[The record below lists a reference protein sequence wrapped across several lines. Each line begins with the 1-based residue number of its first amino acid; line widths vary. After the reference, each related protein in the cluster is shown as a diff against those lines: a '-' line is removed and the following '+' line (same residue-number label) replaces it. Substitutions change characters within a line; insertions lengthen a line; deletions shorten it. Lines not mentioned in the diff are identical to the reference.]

1 MPRAVDAL
9 RFLVCLALEE
19 DEMLEDAV
27 VVVVAVVAVPPDV
40 YVRHLALPTENP
52 LPGDHRTSSW

>member
-27 VVVVAVVAVPPDV
+27 VVVVAVPPDV